1 MNSWDVRRARIRTIV
16 VMVRNLPYLD
26 EADIMDLVGD
36 VADDRYT
43 QKRAKQEFITEA
55 QQTLHK
61 EDLL

>member
-1 MNSWDVRRARIRTIV
+1 
-16 VMVRNLPYLD
+16 MVRNLPYLD